1 MKQIEVE
8 GERIEVEEDWNCCF
22 QPEEADQIRVLKEL
36 EIDTRL
42 CSAITI
48 AKTADGRFFAL
59 WSERHP
65 EMVPIEELHGCSP
78 GWIFRQFIKLE
89 KGCPQNTSP
98 RKFHGGTLTQSSR
111 FYGCRKNFTQRLA
124 SRALLL
130 NMNARAAL
138 AFILRPGIVFKC
150 AAERFLQSHGRIVD

>member
-1 MKQIEVE
+1 MKQINVE
-8 GERIEVEEDWNCCF
+8 GERIEVEEDWNCCL
-22 QPEEADQIRVLKEL
+22 QPEEVDQIRLLKEL

-48 AKTADGRFFAL
+48 AKTCDGRFFAL

-89 KGCPQNTSP
+89 KRMPSEHFAEEISRRDAYSIIAFLWLP
-98 RKFHGGTLTQSSR
+98 KEFHPDAG
-111 FYGCRKNFTQRLA
+111 
-124 SRALLL
+124 
-130 NMNARAAL
+130 
-138 AFILRPGIVFKC
+138 V
-150 AAERFLQSHGRIVD
+150 

>member
-1 MKQIEVE
+1 MRILVTRSAGEFSCVRAETAQHGCMKQINIE
-8 GERIEVEEDWNCCF
+8 GERIEVEEDWNCCL
-22 QPEEADQIRVLKEL
+22 QPEEVDQIRVLNEL

-48 AKTADGRFFAL
+48 AKTRDGRFFAL

-89 KGCPQNTSP
+89 KRMPSEHFAEEISRRDAYSIIAFLWLP
-98 RKFHGGTLTQSSR
+98 KEFHPEAG
-111 FYGCRKNFTQRLA
+111 
-124 SRALLL
+124 
-130 NMNARAAL
+130 
-138 AFILRPGIVFKC
+138 V
-150 AAERFLQSHGRIVD
+150 

>member
-1 MKQIEVE
+1 MLPLSLLLHSFSRVRHETRERDEELARGAQAKRKAHVTVE
-8 GERIEVEEDWNCCF
+8 WRCCIEVEEDWNCCF
-22 QPEEADQIRVLKEL
+22 QPEEVDQIRVLKEL

-48 AKTADGRFFAL
+48 AKTCDGRFFAL

-89 KGCPQNTSP
+89 KRMPSEHFAEEISRRDAYSIIAFLWLP
-98 RKFHGGTLTQSSR
+98 KEFHPEAG
-111 FYGCRKNFTQRLA
+111 
-124 SRALLL
+124 
-130 NMNARAAL
+130 
-138 AFILRPGIVFKC
+138 V
-150 AAERFLQSHGRIVD
+150 